1 MSVVKTKREVR
12 NKVDLGAKAPPYPMP
27 VVLVGANVNGKAN
40 FLAVAWFMQATLRPP
55 KVAVALNKTH
65 YTNQGIKEN
74 KTFSV
79 CIPSED
85 MVAATDYCG
94 LVSGS
99 KADKSGVF
107 DVFYGKLKTAPMI
120 TECPVNLECSLDKVV
135 DNGSHEMFIGDI
147 VSTFTEEKYLT
158 DGAVDVKKTKP
169 FMLSLN
175 DHQYH
180 RLGEPKAKAWK
191 VGKNYKP

>member
-1 MSVVKTKREVR
+1 MSGVKTEKEA
-12 NKVDLGAKAPPYPMP
+12 KKIDLGAKVASYPMP
-27 VVLVGANVNGKAN
+27 VVLVGANVKGKAN
-40 FLAVAWFMQATLRPP
+40 FLAAAWFMAAGISPP
-55 KVAVALNKTH
+55 KAAVTLSKTH

-79 CIPSED
+79 NVPSVD
-85 MVAATDYCG
+85 MMSAADYCG
-94 LVSGS
+94 IVSGS

-120 TECPVNLECSLDKVV
+120 AECPVNLECSLDKVI

-147 VSTFTEEKYLT
+147 ASTFTEEKYLT
-158 DGAVDVKKTKP
+158 AGAIDTKKVNP

-175 DHQYH
+175 DRLYYA
-180 RLGEPKAKAWK
+180 LGEPIAKAWEA
-191 VGKNYKP
+191 GKNYKP

>member
-1 MSVVKTKREVR
+1 
-12 NKVDLGAKAPPYPMP
+12 MP
-27 VVLVGANVNGKAN
+27 VVLVGANVLGKPN
-40 FLAVAWFMQATLRPP
+40 FLAAAWFTAAGITPP
-55 KVAVALNKTH
+55 KFAVTLNKAH
-65 YTNQGIKEN
+65 YTNQGIKDN

-79 CIPSED
+79 NLPSEN
-85 MVAATDYCG
+85 MMKATDYCG
-94 LVSGS
+94 IVSGF

-107 DVFYGKLKTAPMI
+107 DVFYRKLKTAPMI

-158 DGAVDVKKTKP
+158 AGAIDTKKVKP

-175 DHQYH
+175 DRIYYG
-180 RLGEPKAKAWK
+180 LGEQKGKAWEAGK
-191 VGKNYKP
+191 VYKP

>member
-1 MSVVKTKREVR
+1 MSDVTTKGEVK
-12 NKVDLGAKAPPYPMP
+12 NKIDLGAKVASYPMP
-27 VVLVGANVNGKAN
+27 ISLIGANVKGKAN
-40 FLAVAWFMQATLRPP
+40 FLVAAWFMAAAISPP
-55 KVAVALNKTH
+55 KVTVALNKAH

-85 MVAATDYCG
+85 MVKATDYCG
-94 LVSGS
+94 LVSGF

-120 TECPVNLECSLDKVV
+120 TACPVNLECSLDKVI
-135 DNGSHEMFIGDI
+135 DNGSHEIFVGDI
-147 VSTFTEEKYLT
+147 LSTYTEEKYLT
-158 DGAVDVKKTKP
+158 AGVVDFKKAKP

-175 DHQYH
+175 DRLYYA
-180 RLGEPKAKAWK
+180 LGEPKAKAWET
-191 VGKNYKP
+191 GKNYKP